1 METEVKINPS
11 QVIEDLNH
19 AIKSRDPNPLL
30 ANCKSIQEYCSD
42 FLGDGTVHY
51 GMDAET
57 NLSEDINKFCAS
69 DLTLEIEYV
78 DRLSEEERTSWLVKY
93 HINDNKSTVI
103 GQIYI
108 STSGPSVYRFYMMSS
123 APFES

>member
-1 METEVKINPS
+1 MEHDVYINPS

-19 AIKSRDPNPLL
+19 AIRSRDPNPLL
-30 ANCKSIQEYCSD
+30 TNCKSIQEYCSD

-51 GMDAET
+51 GMDAEA
-57 NLSEDINKFCAS
+57 NLSEDINKFCTS

-93 HINDNKSTVI
+93 HIDDNKSTVI

-123 APFES
+123 APFEN